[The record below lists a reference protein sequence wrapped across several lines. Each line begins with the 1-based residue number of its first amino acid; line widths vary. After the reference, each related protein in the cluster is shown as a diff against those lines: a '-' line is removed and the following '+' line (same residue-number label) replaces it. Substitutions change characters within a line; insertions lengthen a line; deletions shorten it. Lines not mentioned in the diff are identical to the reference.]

1 MMTGKN
7 APLWAFLTKYMMDRR
22 INMTKGFGLMELM
35 ITLVILSLL
44 VSIAV
49 PAYDRF
55 AQKARVARAIGDIGV
70 ISIEIGKFQLRN
82 NNALPETLGEL
93 GIELPLDPWD
103 MAYTYLNIVAAGPGN
118 GAFRK
123 DKNLNPLN
131 TDFDLYSRGKDGEST
146 GPLSAQESRDDIVR
160 ANNGAFIG
168 LGEDY

>member
-1 MMTGKN
+1 
-7 APLWAFLTKYMMDRR
+7 MDRR
-22 INMTKGFGLMELM
+22 VNRTKGFGLIELM
-35 ITLVILSLL
+35 ITLVIAALL

-49 PAYDRF
+49 PAYDGFVDR
-55 AQKARVARAIGDIGV
+55 AKVARAVGDVGT

-82 NNALPETLGEL
+82 NNALPETLDEL
-93 GIELPLDPWD
+93 GVDVPLDPWGTP
-103 MAYTYLNIVAAGPGN
+103 YTYLNIVTAGPGN

-131 TDFDLYSRGKDGEST
+131 TDFDLYSSGEDKESK
-146 GPLSAQESRDDIVR
+146 GPLSAETSRDDIVR